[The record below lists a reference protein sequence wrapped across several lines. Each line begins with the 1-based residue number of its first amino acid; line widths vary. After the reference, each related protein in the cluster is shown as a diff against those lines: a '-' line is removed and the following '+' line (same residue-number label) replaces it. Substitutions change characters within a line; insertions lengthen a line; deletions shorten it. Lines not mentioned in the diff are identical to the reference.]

1 MPYTALDLLRAEPER
16 SFLYTRRF
24 VEVFPTREALPFRPA
39 GVSALPAIVFLASG
53 LGEVIRE
60 LPLFVCGATPV
71 RLGDLVAF
79 VVVTVFDR
87 VLPAECFD
95 LLVRNLGISTV
106 RLLAVKRDDVLAR
119 LLRWVMTLLFRLGT
133 RGALPREITAGFLLK
148 DLCGDLTVVALR
160 GGEENR
166 LLAPAPICVGGVEDR
181 PAARKVVAPRF

>member
-39 GVSALPAIVFLASG
+39 GVRALTSILFLASG

-71 RLGDLVAF
+71 RLADLVLF
-79 VVVTVFDR
+79 VIVTLFDR
-87 VLPAECFD
+87 VVPAECFD

-106 RLLAVKRDDVLAR
+106 GLLAVKRDDVLAR
-119 LLRWVMTLLFRLGT
+119 LPRWV
-133 RGALPREITAGFLLK
+133 
-148 DLCGDLTVVALR
+148 
-160 GGEENR
+160 
-166 LLAPAPICVGGVEDR
+166 
-181 PAARKVVAPRF
+181 